1 MKYALY
7 QMDIVAGNPEKNRNK
22 VKKWVTET
30 MSNDESPDILV
41 LPEMWTTAFT
51 LPELDDIADTD
62 GEPTTSF
69 TQQLAKDFKV
79 NIVAGSIANKKQ
91 GKVYNTALVVD
102 REGSVVHTYDK
113 IHLVPMLD
121 EHKYLTGGEEK
132 VRTFELEGVKMGV
145 IICYDLR
152 FPELARNLMLEG
164 VDVLHIVAEW
174 PTPRKDHWKYLQL
187 ARAIENQMYVVSC
200 NRVGTYNGEN
210 FAGTSMIID
219 PWGEPLKVGSED
231 KEETIISTIELDKVP
246 EIRKNVPITTS
257 RVPELY

>member
-7 QMDIVAGNPEKNRNK
+7 QMDIVAGNPEENRKK

-30 MSNDESPDILV
+30 MDIEKPDILV

-51 LPELDDIADTD
+51 LPDLNEIADNE

-69 TQQLAKDFKV
+69 IQQLAKEFEV
-79 NIVAGSIANKKQ
+79 NIVAGSIANKKN
-91 GKVYNTALVVD
+91 GNVYNTALIVD
-102 REGSVVHTYDK
+102 RKGCVVYTYDK

-121 EHKYLTGGEEK
+121 EHNYLTGGEEK
-132 VRTFELEGVKMGV
+132 VHMFELEGVKMGI

-152 FPELARNLMLEG
+152 FPELSRNLMLQG

-174 PTPRKDHWKYLQL
+174 PAPRKNHWKYLQL

-200 NRVGTYNGEN
+200 NRIGSYNNEE
-210 FAGTSMIID
+210 FAGTSMIIN
-219 PWGEPLKVGSED
+219 PWGEPLVIGSED
-231 KEETIISTIELDKVP
+231 KEETIISTLELEKVS

-257 RVPELY
+257 RVPEMY

>member
-1 MKYALY
+1 MKYAIY
-7 QMDIVAGNPEKNRNK
+7 QMDIVAGDPKANREK
-22 VKKWVTET
+22 VKKWTANT
-30 MSNDESPDILV
+30 MEEHDPDILV

-51 LPELDDIADTD
+51 LSELDEIADVD
-62 GEPTTSF
+62 DEPTKSF
-69 TQQLAKDFKV
+69 VQQLAKDFNV
-79 NIVAGSIANKKQ
+79 NIVAGSIANKKND
-91 GKVYNTALVVD
+91 KVYNTALIVD
-102 REGSVVHTYDK
+102 RKGVVVYSYDK

-132 VRTFELEGVKMGV
+132 VHAFELEGVKMGV

-164 VDVLHIVAEW
+164 VDVLHVVAEW
-174 PTPRKDHWKYLQL
+174 PIQRKNHWKNLQL

-200 NRVGTYNGEN
+200 NRVGTHDHEK
-210 FAGTSMIID
+210 FAGSSMIID
-219 PWGEPLKVGSED
+219 PWGEPVEVGSEER
-231 KEETIISTIELDKVP
+231 EETIVATIDLDKVP

>member
-7 QMDIVAGNPEKNRNK
+7 QMDIVAGHPEENRKK
-22 VKKWVTET
+22 VKKWVEVT
-30 MSNDESPDILV
+30 MLEQKPDVLM

-51 LPELDDIADTD
+51 LPELEDIADDD
-62 GEPTTSF
+62 GEPTTAF
-69 TQQLAKDFKV
+69 IQKLAKQNKV
-79 NIVAGSIANKKQ
+79 NIIAGSIANKKQ
-91 GKVYNTALVVD
+91 GDVYNTAFVVD
-102 REGSVVHTYDK
+102 RKGTVVYSYDK

-121 EHKYLTGGEEK
+121 EHLYLTGGQEK
-132 VRTFELEGVKMGV
+132 VHMFELEGVKMGI

-164 VDVLHIVAEW
+164 VEVLHIVAEW
-174 PTPRKDHWKYLQL
+174 PAPRKDHWKHLQL

-200 NRVGTYNGEN
+200 NRVGVYNDEE
-210 FAGTSMIID
+210 FAGTSMMID
-219 PWGEPLKVGSED
+219 PWGVPIKVGSKD
-231 KEETIISTIELDKVP
+231 KEETIVSRIDLETVP

>member
-7 QMDIVAGNPEKNRNK
+7 QMDIVAGNPEENRQK
-22 VKKWVTET
+22 VKKWVAAT
-30 MSNDESPDILV
+30 MAAENPDVLM

-51 LPELDDIADTD
+51 LPELDEIADHD
-62 GEPTTSF
+62 GEPTTTF
-69 TQQLAKDFKV
+69 IQELAKEYEV
-79 NIVAGSIANKKQ
+79 NIVGGSIANKKQ
-91 GKVYNTALVVD
+91 GDVYNTALVVD
-102 REGSVVHTYDK
+102 RKGTVVYTYDK

-121 EHKYLTGGEEK
+121 EHRYLAGGKEK
-132 VRTFELEGVKMGV
+132 VHTFELEGVKMGI

-152 FPELARNLMLEG
+152 FPELARNLMLQG

-174 PTPRKDHWKYLQL
+174 PTPRKNHWKHLQL

-200 NRVGTYNGEN
+200 NRVGSYNDEG

-219 PWGEPLKVGSED
+219 PWGEPIKVGSED
-231 KEETIISTIELDKVP
+231 KEETIVSTIDLETVP
-246 EIRKNVPITTS
+246 KIRKNVPITTS